1 MAGYKLTDS
10 MRNRFYCER
19 EQLRRKIEMI
29 REYLT
34 LNHNFLC
41 KSKLEYERRLDNC
54 KDQYELFL
62 AEDDST
68 SNFTD
73 FEQIYLNGCLMYL
86 ISQYEY
92 YIKEVYKEVC
102 VLTKNP
108 IIPFHKEIVNKCTT
122 KIKDILNLKLFSCTS
137 CTLSVIGDIIKLRN
151 QLVHADGKSY
161 NYHDTT
167 QKHFSKYSNKIKLIK
182 QSDERLDVYLTP
194 EYILYVCNII
204 QYSFFSLTK
213 STHKKLKAC
222 NL

>member
-41 KSKLEYERRLDNC
+41 KSKLEYGRRLDNC

-204 QYSFFSLTK
+204 QYSFFLFTK

>member
-1 MAGYKLTDS
+1 MAGYKLTVS

-108 IIPFHKEIVNKCTT
+108 INPIHKEIVNKCTT
-122 KIKDILNLKLFSCTS
+122 KIKDVLNLKLFSCTS
-137 CTLSVIGDIIKLRN
+137 CALSVISDIIKLRN
-151 QLVHADGKSY
+151 QLVHTDGKSY
-161 NYHDTT
+161 NYHETT
-167 QKHFSKYSNKIKLIK
+167 QLHFNKHSNKLKLIK
-182 QSDERLDVYLTP
+182 QVDERLDIYLTP

-213 STHKKLKAC
+213 SIHKKLKAC

>member
-102 VLTKNP
+102 VLTKNQ

-151 QLVHADGKSY
+151 QLVHTDGKSY
-161 NYHDTT
+161 NYHETT
-167 QKHFSKYSNKIKLIK
+167 QLHFNKHSNKLKLIK
-182 QSDERLDVYLTP
+182 QVDERLDIYLTP